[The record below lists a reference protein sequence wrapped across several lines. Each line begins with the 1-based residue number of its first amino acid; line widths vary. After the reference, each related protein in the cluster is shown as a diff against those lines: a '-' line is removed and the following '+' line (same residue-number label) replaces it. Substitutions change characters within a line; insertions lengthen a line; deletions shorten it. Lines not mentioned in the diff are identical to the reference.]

1 MERQSHCVKFS
12 NIGEAYSAPEVDY
25 PRPPSRN
32 KTQKGSELRRAI
44 TGISIMGL
52 GMFWFGLAEAL
63 ENNNISIGQFLLST
77 LLLAVIGCSIGM
89 IFVGAQTGFERR

>member
-1 MERQSHCVKFS
+1 MDKQAHCVKFS

-44 TGISIMGL
+44 TGISAMVL
-52 GMFWFGLAEAL
+52 GTFWFGLAEAL

-77 LLLAVIGCSIGM
+77 LLLVVIGCSIGM
-89 IFVGAQTGFERR
+89 IFIGAKTGFERR

>member
-1 MERQSHCVKFS
+1 
-12 NIGEAYSAPEVDY
+12 
-25 PRPPSRN
+25 
-32 KTQKGSELRRAI
+32 
-44 TGISIMGL
+44 MGL

-89 IFVGAQTGFERR
+89 IFVGAQTGFER